1 MLVLSRKKNEKIVI
15 DGNTVI
21 TVLDV
26 RGDTVRIGIQAP
38 AEIRVLRGELVDSVV
53 PVVVDDPKPFRATA

>member
-38 AEIRVLRGELVDSVV
+38 AEIRVLRGELLDPVV